1 MPLIHRLLPAH
12 LPGSAA
18 FCSQDQAQLSGTMT
32 NTRAP
37 PAAAA
42 SRAAPLCH
50 PPPGCVP
57 RWIDGQ
63 TDGLPGQLPSSHR
76 VWTLCKPEG
85 SCQGLQQMKRKAA
98 RWKRDKRYL
107 HVLRALFYCSTAAH
121 TDCVFIIKEEAKRVG
136 NITNGM
142 ERSGRD
148 FPRNSTTQLVPE
160 APPCTTAAPKG
171 PWKQL
176 ARSSYLESEQDTQA
190 LQPPRPE
197 SCHPSSHGQAFGQ
210 TYICTLR
217 QIFLSSMYHQVCF
230 KMLLLL
236 SH

>member
-1 MPLIHRLLPAH
+1 MEPTLPLTRKDLSQLDVSELWIWVISELSLRDLFPSLP
-12 LPGSAA
+12 
-18 FCSQDQAQLSGTMT
+18 
-32 NTRAP
+32 
-37 PAAAA
+37 
-42 SRAAPLCH
+42 
-50 PPPGCVP
+50 
-57 RWIDGQ
+57 
-63 TDGLPGQLPSSHR
+63 
-76 VWTLCKPEG
+76 
-85 SCQGLQQMKRKAA
+85 
-98 RWKRDKRYL
+98 
-107 HVLRALFYCSTAAH
+107 
-121 TDCVFIIKEEAKRVG
+121 DCVFIIKEEAKRVG

-148 FPRNSTTQLVPE
+148 FPRNSTTQLVPG

-176 ARSSYLESEQDTQA
+176 ARSSYLESEQDAQA

-217 QIFLSSMYHQVCF
+217 QIFLGSMYHQVCF